1 MPAGKMPE
9 SYGIADKAF
18 PPSFG
23 AQMLYPFRQ

>member
-1 MPAGKMPE
+1 MPPNAQPDA
-9 SYGIADKAF
+9 YGVADRAF